1 MKGVI
6 AMCLKDLVVNKYGAD
21 KWADCLKNI
30 GEAQDI
36 PILATSDMHDE
47 VVMKMVQAACE
58 ALDISLQEAADA
70 FGEYWVCNFSQKIY
84 GAFYRKYRNAKE
96 FLLAMDRVHVDM
108 TTSLKD
114 STPPRFDYEWKDKR
128 TLIMTYKSKRKLIDF
143 AVGLAK
149 GVGKYYKEDIKVSK
163 LSDDKI
169 QIVFP
174 G

>member
-1 MKGVI
+1 VKGVI
-6 AMCLKDLVVNKYGAD
+6 AMCLKDLVVNKFGKD
-21 KWADCLKNI
+21 KWTECLKNL

-36 PILATSDMHDE
+36 SILATSDMHDE
-47 VVMKMVQAACE
+47 VVMKMIE
-58 ALDISLQEAADA
+58 ATCKTLGISLQQAADA

-84 GAFYRKYRNAKE
+84 GAFYRKYGNAKE
-96 FLLAMDRVHVDM
+96 FLLAMDKVHVDM
-108 TTSLKD
+108 TKSLKD
-114 STPPRFDYEWKDKR
+114 STPPRFDYEWKDNR
-128 TLIMTYKSKRKLIDF
+128 TLIMIYRSKRNLIDF

-149 GVGKYYKEDIKVSK
+149 GVGKFYKEDIKVSK